1 MEQNNLEQI
10 ILSDIERKKKL
21 AEYLRFAAV
30 RQWKIESQN
39 EFNATLYSG
48 EKCNH
53 TVHALVTVVG
63 GILTCGVL
71 FLWAIPWLI
80 LAITQ
85 KEERLLVF
93 VDEFGEIVSH
103 KV

>member
-10 ILSDIERKKKL
+10 ILSDIERKRKL

-30 RQWKIESQN
+30 REWKIESQN
-39 EFNATLYSG
+39 EFNATLVSG
-48 EKCNH
+48 QKCNH
-53 TVHALVTVVG
+53 QTHALITFLG
-63 GILTCGVL
+63 GIVTCGIL